1 MFRTDSVVACK
12 TLSRQ
17 WPLSYVLAPP
27 DCSSLEHALN
37 RGRDSTIL
45 IFPAQQRRSYSASA
59 AMDIMAPYRP
69 LAPYVGL
76 HGHEIRCTPRPKDQ
90 ALIAEL

>member
-1 MFRTDSVVACK
+1 
-12 TLSRQ
+12 
-17 WPLSYVLAPP
+17 
-27 DCSSLEHALN
+27 
-37 RGRDSTIL
+37 
-45 IFPAQQRRSYSASA
+45 
-59 AMDIMAPYRP
+59 MDIMVPYRP